1 MKEGL
6 LYIYRVRH
14 PEYGEIEVKAQDRLR
29 AICAA
34 AKAWGIR
41 WTAIARA
48 CSYERIGPA
57 PAPEKK
63 KAASRKHI
71 TEKKTREER

>member
-48 CSYERIGPA
+48 CTYERIGPA

-63 KAASRKHI
+63 KAASGKRTAGKEC
-71 TEKKTREER
+71 EKK